1 MTASLDSTVRSGGK
15 AVVDWMCSR
24 GLDAFFHVPGESFLP
39 VLDALLDTTSVQ
51 VVTARHEAGAAFAA
65 EAYGKVTCRPAVC
78 MATRGPGA
86 SNLSIG
92 VQTAHYDST
101 PMLVFLGLVPR
112 HLQGAGAFQEIDP
125 ASMFASISK
134 DVHVINTAEAIIPVL
149 DQALATAIAG
159 RPGPVVIGFPADVLS
174 ATVSVTLPPSAATA
188 NGTAGFDPAPLLA
201 RLRGALRPAILV
213 ATDAVRGPAAS
224 ALGDLANAAGIPVY
238 CAWRRFSSFD
248 NGHHNFA
255 GSLGLGAS
263 REVTKGLADADLIMS
278 FGFGVEQVT
287 CDIAGLGATDGHII
301 QLAAAADPR
310 LARYLPAGH
319 FEQIVVDPARA
330 ARALAKAA
338 SHTISDKRPE
348 TGSSGGRHPT
358 SSPTSRPATGGLR
371 MEYVM
376 SRLDELIPGNAIV
389 TSDAGNFA
397 QWMVRHIKFGR
408 NRIFLGALNGAMG
421 YGLASGIGAS
431 VAMPERACWVLAGD
445 GGYGML
451 EAEME
456 TANRLG
462 HSIVACVFDNGL
474 YGTIRA
480 RQEEAF
486 PGRAFG
492 TSTGRIDFAA
502 AARAHGWLGWT
513 VEKEAD
519 VDGAVNDVL
528 AAPGCRLVHFVVEQF
543 PLTA

>member
-1 MTASLDSTVRSGGK
+1 MTASLDNTVRNGGK
-15 AVVDWMCSR
+15 VVVDWMSSR

-39 VLDALLDTTSVQ
+39 VLDALLDTTSVH
-51 VVTARHEAGAAFAA
+51 VVTVRHEAGAAFAA
-65 EAYGKVTCRPAVC
+65 EAYGKLTGRPAVC
-78 MATRGPGA
+78 MGTRGPGA

-112 HLQGAGAFQEIDP
+112 RLQGAGGFQEIDP
-125 ASMFASISK
+125 VSMFASIAK
-134 DVHVINTAEAIIPVL
+134 DVHVVNTAEALVPVL

-159 RPGPVVIGFPADVLS
+159 RPGPVVVGFPADLLS
-174 ATVSVTLPPSAATA
+174 ATVCGTLPQTTAT
-188 NGTAGFDPAPLLA
+188 GIVTGEFDPVPLLA
-201 RLRGALRPAILV
+201 RLRGARRPAILV
-213 ATDAVRGPAAS
+213 ATAAVRGPAAT
-224 ALGDLANAAGIPVY
+224 ALEDLASRTGTPVY

-248 NGHHNFA
+248 NSHANFA

-263 REVTKGLADADLIMS
+263 AEVTGNLAHADLILS
-278 FGFGVEQVT
+278 FGFGVDQVT
-287 CDIAGLGATDGHII
+287 CDVAGLGRTDAHVIQFATE
-301 QLAAAADPR
+301 ADPR

-319 FEQIVVDPARA
+319 FEQIVTDPTRA
-330 ARALAKAA
+330 ARVLAEAVGDTF
-338 SHTISDKRPE
+338 SHKHREMP
-348 TGSSGGRHPT
+348 PT
-358 SSPTSRPATGGLR
+358 AMRPATSSLAARPTTGALR
-371 MEYVM
+371 MEHVM
-376 SRLDELIPGNAIV
+376 SRLNELIPGNAIV

-397 QWMVRHIKFGR
+397 QWMLRHVKFGQDR
-408 NRIFLGALNGAMG
+408 VFLGALNGAMG
-421 YGLASGIGAS
+421 YGLPSGIGAS
-431 VAMPERACWVLAGD
+431 VAMPEPPCWVLAGD
-445 GGYGML
+445 GGYAML

-462 HSIVACVFDNGL
+462 QSIVACVFDNGL

-519 VDGAVNDVL
+519 IDAAVNDVL
-528 AAPGCRLVHFVVEQF
+528 AAPGCRLVHFLVEKF
-543 PLTA
+543 PLAA